1 MPYVGRAPSAVPVTA
16 DDIPANSIDA
26 SKIVDGSIELAE
38 IADNSIT
45 DAKLN
50 SSKLD
55 GIATSANNYTH
66 PATHATADI
75 ADNAITEAKI
85 ADAAVVSL
93 KSGRKNLI
101 INGGMN
107 VAQRAT
113 SVTGFSTSGYTT
125 CDRWEWN
132 RGTGTYSLTQEEDTL
147 NPSGHSKSFKLAC
160 TTSGATNTLQYL
172 RHRLEGISTASLA
185 YGTSGAK
192 ATTLSF
198 WVKSN
203 IVDTFGFGLIQ
214 HSTTQRGS
222 YHTYTIAAADTWQ
235 KVTFNIAGDT
245 AGNTEWVNTM
255 VMSLDF
261 FLSGANGGTSPD
273 GSWGTRDAAVA
284 ASADISVSGKYWQI
298 TGVQL
303 ELGSTATDFEHRS
316 YGEELALCQRY
327 YEQSPSLAGF
337 SGAKELLAISTGAL
351 GGFHF
356 LQTKRAAP
364 SISVYSRSGA
374 VGKVSDM
381 ATGGTSASVGIN
393 TIGTTAFHYA
403 GGSGFVVGHL
413 YEANYTADAE
423 L

>member
-1 MPYVGRAPSAVPVTA
+1 MGYLGRTPTPSPI
-16 DDIPANSIDA
+16 DSSDIPDDSIDA
-26 SKIVDGSIELAE
+26 SKIIDGA
-38 IADNSIT
+38 IAV
-45 DAKLN
+45 
-50 SSKLD
+50 
-55 GIATSANNYTH
+55 
-66 PATHATADI
+66 ADV

-101 INGGMN
+101 INGAMK
-107 VAQRAT
+107 VAQRGT
-113 SVTGFSTSGYTT
+113 SFTNVANNALLLDRWKFKKDNTDQLVAGITQDSNAPSGFQSSLKYTT
-125 CDRWEWN
+125 STVETALAADEQVALMQYFE
-132 RGTGTYSLTQEEDTL
+132 GQDI
-147 NPSGHSKSFKLAC
+147 SGF
-160 TTSGATNTLQYL
+160 
-172 RHRLEGISTASLA
+172 A
-185 YGTSGAK
+185 YGTADAK
-192 ATTLSF
+192 TITASF
-198 WVKSN
+198 WVKSTL
-203 IVDTFGFGLIQ
+203 VGVYGVWAYVADTNKD
-214 HSTTQRGS
+214 TGS
-222 YHTYTIAAADTWQ
+222 TYTINVANTWEYKTITFPANTAGTCNYDNTLGFLLSFTLDAGTDLKTTNNTTWASSATGRKAYGHTASLITTSSSTWQ
-235 KVTFNIAGDT
+235 IA
-245 AGNTEWVNTM
+245 
-255 VMSLDF
+255 
-261 FLSGANGGTSPD
+261 
-273 GSWGTRDAAVA
+273 
-284 ASADISVSGKYWQI
+284 
-298 TGVQL
+298 GVQL
-303 ELGSTATDFEHRS
+303 ELGSVATDFEHRS